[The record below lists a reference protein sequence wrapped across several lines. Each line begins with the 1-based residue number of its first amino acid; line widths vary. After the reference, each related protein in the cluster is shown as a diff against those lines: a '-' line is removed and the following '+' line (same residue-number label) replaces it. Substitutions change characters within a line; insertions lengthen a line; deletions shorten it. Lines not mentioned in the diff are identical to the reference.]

1 MRTEPIMDGSERLG
15 YSVFNI
21 VTGENAIMAH
31 KNIDSRLRV
40 LGYGIDT
47 EALEKIS
54 IPAIEYAR
62 DECEVLVIDEIEKF
76 AVESEA
82 FVNTVRSS
90 LGVGCQTDNSDSAQK
105 EPPSTVTRHT
115 PP

>member
-1 MRTEPIMDGSERLG
+1 MDGSERLG

-47 EALEKIS
+47 EALKKIS

-62 DECEVLVIDEIEKF
+62 DECEVWLLMKLENLQLK
-76 AVESEA
+76 ARLCQHSQK
-82 FVNTVRSS
+82 RS
-90 LGVGCQTDNSDSAQK
+90 
-105 EPPSTVTRHT
+105 
-115 PP
+115 